1 MIRRRV
7 NENVTGSYYKAN
19 TSGALGNMTYKKTL
33 RLLAT
38 TLLLACVSTAHATLV
53 NFTLTGNVTFDLT
66 FGGTNAFGLIDG
78 DPVTATGSFDDSL
91 IGGNIISG
99 SGTIDVS
106 AITNLVITVGSQTF
120 TDLDDN
126 GSGLLTIV
134 NGTAIDGIGSA
145 GFVYAGTNSNTN
157 IFTSNASDDFIGNS
171 DVLGVWNGFAMT
183 AVPVPAAVWLFG
195 SGLIGLAGVARRKKV
210 SA

>member
-1 MIRRRV
+1 
-7 NENVTGSYYKAN
+7 
-19 TSGALGNMTYKKTL
+19 MTNKTTL

-38 TLLLACVSTAHATLV
+38 TLLLACVSTAQATLV
-53 NFTLTGNVTFDLT
+53 NFTLTGSVTFDLT
-66 FGGTNAFGLIDG
+66 FGGTNAFGLNDG
-78 DPVTATGSFDDSL
+78 DSVTATGSFDDSL

-126 GSGLLTIV
+126 GTGSLIIA
-134 NGTAIDGIGSA
+134 NGAAIDGIGSA
-145 GFVYAGTNSNTN
+145 GFVYAGTNTNTN
-157 IFTSNASDDFIGNS
+157 VFTSLASDDFVGNS
-171 DVLGVWNGFAMT
+171 DVLGVWNSFAMT